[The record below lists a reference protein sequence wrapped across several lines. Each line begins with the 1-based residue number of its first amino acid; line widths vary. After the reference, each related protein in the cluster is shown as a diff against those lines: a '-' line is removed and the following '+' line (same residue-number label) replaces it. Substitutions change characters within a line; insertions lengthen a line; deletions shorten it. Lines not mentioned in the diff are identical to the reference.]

1 MEDFT
6 KFKTISNEEYH
17 KLRNDSLELQ
27 LMKNKKSVSYKRHI
41 AKAISYRF
49 LGTLQTCSISY
60 FFTGNFWVAGSIGIT
75 ELCIKPIIYFL
86 HERAWYKFSN
96 FGIKNKNK

>member
-27 LMKNKKSVSYKRHI
+27 LMKNKK
-41 AKAISYRF
+41 
-49 LGTLQTCSISY
+49 
-60 FFTGNFWVAGSIGIT
+60 
-75 ELCIKPIIYFL
+75 
-86 HERAWYKFSN
+86 
-96 FGIKNKNK
+96 